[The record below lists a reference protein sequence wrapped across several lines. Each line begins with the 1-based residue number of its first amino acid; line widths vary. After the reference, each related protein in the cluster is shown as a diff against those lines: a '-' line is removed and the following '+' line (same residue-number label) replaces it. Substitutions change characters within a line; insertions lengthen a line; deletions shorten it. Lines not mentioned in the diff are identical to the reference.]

1 MKATLFS
8 ISWLLFLLTGPMLY
22 AQQASDSTFIA
33 KPYLQIGR
41 NPSAQSL
48 EVLWHSG
55 DVDVAWSVESR
66 PDSKAKWTK
75 AEMPKATRVAV
86 AGILPHRVYS
96 AVLAGLT
103 PNTTFSYRVLK
114 DNKVVF
120 TADGQTPRDGMKPY
134 RFVAFADIGAETVD
148 QKKLATRAF
157 LAKPDFVVVP
167 GDIVYERGQI
177 SEYRSKF
184 WPIYNA
190 DAVGEIGGPL
200 LRSVPMICAPGNHD
214 IDTRDL
220 NKYPDAL
227 AYYYY
232 WSQPLNGPKG
242 TEGGPITPVLTA
254 SADNRANFEAAAGDA
269 YLTMANYSFDYGNAH
284 WIVLDSN
291 PYVDF
296 TDKAM
301 SDWVAA
307 DLASPAA
314 QKATWKFVMFHH
326 PGFNSSREHYEQQQ
340 TRLLA
345 PVFEG
350 GKVDVVFNGHVHNY
364 QRSFPL
370 TFRPDKKGVL
380 LVAGMGNKNVRGRVV
395 NGSWKLDK
403 SFDGKTDTTPEGV
416 IYLVTG
422 AGGQTLYNPE
432 QNNDPDSWQKFT
444 TQFHSNSHS
453 LTIVDMDGKSMRVKQ
468 VDVDGKELDSFTIT
482 K

>member
-1 MKATLFS
+1 MKNLIYSFV
-8 ISWLLFLLTGPMLY
+8 FLLAISAAC
-22 AQQASDSTFIA
+22 AQQPATDTTFIA

-41 NPSAQSL
+41 TPSATSL
-48 EVLWHSG
+48 GLLWHTS
-55 DVDVAWSVESR
+55 DVEAVWLVETR
-66 PDSKAKWTK
+66 ADAKAKWVPAGT
-75 AEMPKATRVAV
+75 PKANRIAV
-86 AGILPHRVYS
+86 GGIAPHRVYS
-96 AVLAGLT
+96 ALLTGLV
-103 PNTTFSYRVLK
+103 PNATFSYRLLK
-114 DNKVVF
+114 NKKVVF
-120 TADGQTPRDGMKPY
+120 TADGQTPRTGETPY
-134 RFVAFADIGAETVD
+134 RFVAFADIGAETVN
-148 QKKLATRAF
+148 QKKLAGRAY

-214 IDTRDL
+214 TDTRDL

-227 AYYYY
+227 AYFYY

-242 TEGGPITPVLTA
+242 AEGGPIVPVLTA
-254 SADNRANFEAAAGDA
+254 STENRAAFEAAAGDA
-269 YLTMANYSFDYGNAH
+269 YLTMSNYSFDYGNAH

-291 PYVDF
+291 PFVDYA
-296 TDKAM
+296 DKTLT
-301 SDWVAA
+301 DWVAA

-314 QKATWKFVMFHH
+314 QKATWRFVMFHH
-326 PGFNSSREHYEQQQ
+326 PGFNSSREHYEQQH
-340 TRLLA
+340 TRLMA
-345 PVFEG
+345 PVFEA

-370 TFRPDKKGVL
+370 TFKPDRKGVL
-380 LVAGMGNKNVRGRVV
+380 LVAGMGNKNVRGRIV
-395 NGSWKLDK
+395 NGQWKLDK
-403 SFDGKTDTTPEGV
+403 TYDGVTNTKPNGI

-444 TQFHSNSHS
+444 AKFRSNTHS
-453 LTIVDMDGKSMRVKQ
+453 LTIVDMDGKTMTVKQ
-468 VDVDGKELDSFTIT
+468 VDVDGNEIDSFKIT